1 MKSLMNEYIDKINN
15 GWGSL
20 EFEAELL
27 RLIGEYN
34 RLKKTYLF
42 VYASAISKPIPGVPL
57 EQDDFYIIRDLLSSK
72 KNIDKIDMYIET
84 PGGSGEAAEELDR
97 KYRRS

>member
-42 VYASAISKPIPGVPL
+42 V
-57 EQDDFYIIRDLLSSK
+57 
-72 KNIDKIDMYIET
+72 
-84 PGGSGEAAEELDR
+84 
-97 KYRRS
+97 